1 MRGAGMRR
9 AGLTVVAV
17 TALATGL
24 ASPPA
29 SAGDGFEQA
38 GDVLRWV
45 LPAAA
50 AGCAWQQDRL
60 ASYAVGFGTAVAATE
75 GLKRGLGDA
84 GINERPNGESEGFP
98 SGHAVTAFS
107 GAGDLMLNCAPGNPW
122 VAAAAGGAALAVA
135 ASRLDADEHDL
146 LQVAAGAALG
156 FFSTGIQVTRAPGGS
171 GYGLAYEL
179 KF

>member
-1 MRGAGMRR
+1 MRQ
-9 AGLTVVAV
+9 
-17 TALATGL
+17 TGL
-24 ASPPA
+24 AVLAALVAAAGMEPA
-29 SAGDGFEQA
+29 AAGDDFEQV
-38 GDVLRWV
+38 GDVLRWA

-60 ASYAVGFGTAVAATE
+60 ASYAVGFGTAVAVTE

-107 GAGDLMLNCAPGNPW
+107 GAGDLMLHCAPGNPW
-122 VAAAAGGAALAVA
+122 VAATAGGAAVLVA
-135 ASRLDADEHDL
+135 ASRLDSDEHDL
-146 LQVAAGAALG
+146 LQVVAGAALG

-171 GYGLAYEL
+171 GYGLTYEL
-179 KF
+179 RF

>member
-1 MRGAGMRR
+1 MRR
-9 AGLTVVAV
+9 AGLAAAAAAV
-17 TALATGL
+17 LALTAG
-24 ASPPA
+24 PG

-50 AGCAWQQDRL
+50 AGCAWQQERL
-60 ASYAVGFGTAVAATE
+60 TSYAVGLGTAAVVTE
-75 GLKRGLGDA
+75 GLKRGLGDG
-84 GINERPNGESEGFP
+84 GINERPNGESKGFP

-107 GAGDLMLNCAPGNPW
+107 GAGDLMMHCAPGNPW
-122 VAAAAGGAALAVA
+122 VAAAAGGAAVVVA

>member
-1 MRGAGMRR
+1 VRRTGLAVAGML
-9 AGLTVVAV
+9 AAT
-17 TALATGL
+17 LATG
-24 ASPPA
+24 PA
-29 SAGDGFEQA
+29 KAGDSFEQA
-38 GDVLRWV
+38 GDVLRWA

-60 ASYAVGFGTAVAATE
+60 ASYAVGFGAAAVATE

-107 GAGDLMLNCAPGNPW
+107 GAGDLIMHCAPGNPW
-122 VAAAAGGAALAVA
+122 VAATAGGAAVLVA

-146 LQVAAGAALG
+146 VQVLAGAALG
-156 FFSTGIQVTRAPGGS
+156 FFSTGIQLTEGPGGS
-171 GYGLAYEL
+171 GYGLRYEL
-179 KF
+179 RF

>member
-1 MRGAGMRR
+1 MKR
-9 AGLTVVAV
+9 AGLAAVGVAV
-17 TALATGL
+17 MGLATGQ
-24 ASPPA
+24 AF
-29 SAGDGFEQA
+29 AGDGLETA
-38 GDVLRWV
+38 GDVLRWA

-60 ASYAVGFGTAVAATE
+60 ASYAVGLGTAAVVTE

-84 GINERPNGESEGFP
+84 EINERPNGEGEGFP

-107 GAGDLMLNCAPGNPW
+107 GAGDLMMRCAPGNPW
-122 VAAAAGGAALAVA
+122 VAAAAGGAAVLVA